1 MLVAGSFLGSFYFEE
16 GDTFLLLKGIS
27 MNRDAVIV
35 QDGGATNIC
44 AIAMNSQGNVVVKAA
59 LLHAIS
65 VRGECL

>member
-1 MLVAGSFLGSFYFEE
+1 
-16 GDTFLLLKGIS
+16 